1 MGHSCENAM
10 PIKIEEDACGKV
22 CCWCHTGTHQY
33 KNRYTHKHSHCI
45 ANARKQ
51 RRQFQCYS
59 QDVWKTSI
67 VKLGIL
73 KKKFKCCS
81 MWLSTAIERTYCIF
95 LFYPFPVETVKKVV
109 LTLCKGK
116 YGVQSIYILDEHQV
130 MSCMSASITVSIHAN
145 SQIYTP

>member
-45 ANARKQ
+45 ANARKTKATISVVFA
-51 RRQFQCYS
+51 RCVKNKYS
-59 QDVWKTSI
+59 KVGYI
-67 VKLGIL
+67 
-73 KKKFKCCS
+73 KKKSKCCS

-130 MSCMSASITVSIHAN
+130 MSCMSTSITASIHAN